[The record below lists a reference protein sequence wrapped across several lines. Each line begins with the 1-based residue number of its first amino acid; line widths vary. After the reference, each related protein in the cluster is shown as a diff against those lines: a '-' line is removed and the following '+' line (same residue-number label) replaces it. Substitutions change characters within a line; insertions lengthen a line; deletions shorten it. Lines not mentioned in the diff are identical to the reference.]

1 MKSFLEYL
9 DTKFSHEDTYMYPL
23 VKIAQLSYAVQYTIG
38 ILLAYALRHAGIT
51 TIYETW
57 ELWPM
62 VMFISAYFYMQTDK
76 IQGIVI
82 PPIKLYWPLRILAF
96 ALMLTTLSQTAFN
109 IIVFAMAA
117 TFIYVMAVV
126 SNCTKLVVV
135 VYTLTPT
142 LMAHAIY
149 CGVLLHNG
157 EGFGF
162 DIIAGWFIL
171 TSIAFKLSL
180 MAIVERV
187 ITRKIM
193 GDENVNINIVFD
205 GKESTHPISYG
216 YQLGKVCFLVNM
228 QEIIAFLY
236 SLAERLDEEE

>member
-76 IQGIVI
+76 TQGIVI

-96 ALMLTTLSQTAFN
+96 APSPP
-109 IIVFAMAA
+109 
-117 TFIYVMAVV
+117 
-126 SNCTKLVVV
+126 SH
-135 VYTLTPT
+135 PP
-142 LMAHAIY
+142 
-149 CGVLLHNG
+149 HNKTMRHL
-157 EGFGF
+157 FF
-162 DIIAGWFIL
+162 FVQ
-171 TSIAFKLSL
+171 SL
-180 MAIVERV
+180 
-187 ITRKIM
+187 
-193 GDENVNINIVFD
+193 
-205 GKESTHPISYG
+205 
-216 YQLGKVCFLVNM
+216 C
-228 QEIIAFLY
+228 
-236 SLAERLDEEE
+236 